1 MNNLLSIVNQINLPT
16 KLGNFNMLVFENIK
30 TSKLAIAL
38 TLGKVKGQENVLVRI
53 HSSCLT
59 GDVFGSILC
68 DCGPQLS
75 KALIEINSQ
84 GRGIL
89 IYLDQEGRGIG
100 LKNKVMAMALQQT
113 GLDSVDANLA
123 LGLPV
128 DLRTFEEAAEI
139 IRKLDIKSVLLL
151 TNNPDKINQLRKFG
165 VDVADRME
173 CVTPALPETERYLKT
188 KKERMGHLLPD

>member
-1 MNNLLSIVNQINLPT
+1 MSNLLSIVNQINFPT
-16 KLGNFNMLVFENIK
+16 RLGNFNMLVFENIK

-38 TLGKVKGQENVLVRI
+38 TLGKVKDQKNVLVRI

-68 DCGPQLS
+68 DCGPQLN
-75 KALIEINSQ
+75 KASTEINKK
-84 GRGIL
+84 GRGVL

-100 LKNKVMAMALQQT
+100 LKNKIMAMALQQT

-128 DLRTFEEAAEI
+128 DMRTFEEAAEI
-139 IRKLDIKSVLLL
+139 IRKLGIKSVFLL

-165 VDVADRME
+165 VDVAGRME
-173 CVTPALPETERYLKT
+173 CITPVLPETERYLKT
-188 KKERMGHLLPD
+188 KKERMGHLLPE

>member
-1 MNNLLSIVNQINLPT
+1 MSNLLSIVNQINLPT

-38 TLGKVKGQENVLVRI
+38 TLGKVKDQKNVLVRI
-53 HSSCLT
+53 HSACLT

-68 DCGPQLS
+68 DCGPQLNR
-75 KALIEINSQ
+75 ALTEIKKK
-84 GRGIL
+84 GKGVL

-100 LKNKVMAMALQQT
+100 LKNKIMAMALQQA

-128 DLRTFEEAAEI
+128 DMRTFEEAVEI
-139 IRKLDIKSVLLL
+139 IRKLGVKSTLLL

-165 VDVADRME
+165 VDVAGRME
-173 CVTPALPETERYLKT
+173 CVTPTFPETERYLKT
-188 KKERMGHLLPD
+188 KKERMGHLLPE